1 MGTFGEN
8 TLVVTGSKV
17 GIGETTPDSLFHL
30 SGSSNNAIITLENNG
45 NGNVSGIDFVR
56 ERSSGTGVN
65 GGSIFVESNTGHTH
79 SSMYLQ
85 TQTAGAGAGVTSALT
100 DNNGVRVILGGG
112 NGVGSFIVEN
122 GSSESLRINRDGNV
136 LVGKTTAND
145 GATAGI
151 EQQGGGALYIAKNA
165 TNLLLNRLST
175 DGEIVNFRKDGTTVG
190 SIGTTS
196 TALEL
201 STPNGTSNT
210 APSSANGD
218 DARDIRIAAGNGGDG
233 GSNGNGG
240 DGGSIILDPG
250 SGGDGDNSGPNGQV
264 NVIGTLTKSA
274 GSFKINHPDPVK
286 TATHDLY
293 HSFVE
298 SPTAGDN
305 IYRWQVTT
313 TNGSAVIDLP
323 DYYQHLNE
331 NDQVWVSPVR
341 HFGQGYGEVST
352 DQTQLNVYSNTDG
365 VYNVLL
371 IGTRKDLDAVKSWK
385 GVERL
390 K

>member
-1 MGTFGEN
+1 
-8 TLVVTGSKV
+8 
-17 GIGETTPDSLFHL
+17 
-30 SGSSNNAIITLENNG
+30 
-45 NGNVSGIDFVR
+45 
-56 ERSSGTGVN
+56 
-65 GGSIFVESNTGHTH
+65 
-79 SSMYLQ
+79 MYLQ

-122 GSSESLRINRDGNV
+122 GSSESLRIDRDGNV

-218 DARDIRIAAGNGGDG
+218 DARDIRIAAGNGGNG

>member
-1 MGTFGEN
+1 
-8 TLVVTGSKV
+8 
-17 GIGETTPDSLFHL
+17 
-30 SGSSNNAIITLENNG
+30 
-45 NGNVSGIDFVR
+45 
-56 ERSSGTGVN
+56 
-65 GGSIFVESNTGHTH
+65 
-79 SSMYLQ
+79 
-85 TQTAGAGAGVTSALT
+85 
-100 DNNGVRVILGGG
+100 
-112 NGVGSFIVEN
+112 
-122 GSSESLRINRDGNV
+122 
-136 LVGKTTAND
+136 
-145 GATAGI
+145 
-151 EQQGGGALYIAKNA
+151 
-165 TNLLLNRLST
+165 
-175 DGEIVNFRKDGTTVG
+175 
-190 SIGTTS
+190 
-196 TALEL
+196 
-201 STPNGTSNT
+201 
-210 APSSANGD
+210 PSSANGD
-218 DARDIRIAAGNGGDG
+218 DAKDIRIAAGNGGNG